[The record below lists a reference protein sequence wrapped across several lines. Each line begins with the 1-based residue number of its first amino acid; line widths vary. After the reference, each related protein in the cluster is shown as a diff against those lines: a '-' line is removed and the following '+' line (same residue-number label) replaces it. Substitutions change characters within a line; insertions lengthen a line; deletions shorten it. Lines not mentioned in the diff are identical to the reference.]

1 MLTLYEF
8 GLSGNCHKVRLL
20 LSLLGLQYQSKL
32 LNSIEREHKTEHF
45 LQLNPFGQVPVLTDG
60 DANTDALVMRDSQA
74 ILVYL
79 ARTYGAEEWFP
90 QDPAKAAEIISW
102 LSTAANE
109 VARGPNAMRLH
120 HKFGRTINMEEAT
133 QITSQLLSVLNLHLQ
148 SRQWLANN
156 TLTIADI
163 AVYPYI
169 ALVNEGKFDLEPY
182 VNVQNWMRR
191 IEQLSG
197 YVTMPGIQYFSE

>member
-32 LNSIEREHKTEHF
+32 LNSVEREHKSEHF
-45 LQLNPFGQVPVLTDG
+45 LHLNPFGQTPVLTDG
-60 DANTDALVMRDSQA
+60 DTVVRDSQA

-79 ARTYGAEEWFP
+79 ARTYGADGWFP

-120 HKFGRTINMEEAT
+120 HKFGRAINMDEAT

-148 SRQWLANN
+148 SRQWLVNN

-163 AVYPYI
+163 AAYPYI

-182 VNVQNWMRR
+182 GYVQNWMKR
-191 IEQLSG
+191 IEQLAG
-197 YVTMPGIQYFSE
+197 YVGMPGMQRFTE

>member
-20 LSLLGLQYQSKL
+20 LSLLDLKYQSKL
-32 LNSIEREHKTEHF
+32 LNSVEREHKSEHF
-45 LQLNPFGQVPVLTDG
+45 LRLNPFGQTPVLTDG
-60 DANTDALVMRDSQA
+60 DTVVRDSQA

-79 ARTYGAEEWFP
+79 ARTYGADGWFP

-109 VARGPNAMRLH
+109 VARGPNALRLH
-120 HKFGRTINMEEAT
+120 HKFGRAINMDEAT
-133 QITSQLLSVLNLHLQ
+133 QITSQVLSVLNLHLQ
-148 SRQWLANN
+148 SRQWLVNN

-182 VNVQNWMRR
+182 GYVQDWMKR
-191 IEQLSG
+191 IEQLAG
-197 YVTMPGIQYFSE
+197 YVGMPGMQRFTE

>member
-8 GLSGNCHKVRLL
+8 ALSGNCHKVRLL

-32 LNSIEREHKTEHF
+32 LDSVEREHKSEHF
-45 LQLNPFGQVPVLTDG
+45 LRLNPFGQTPVLTDG
-60 DANTDALVMRDSQA
+60 DIIVRDSQA

-79 ARTYGAEEWFP
+79 ARTYGADKWFP

-102 LSTAANE
+102 LSIAANE

-120 HKFGRTINMEEAT
+120 HKFGRAINMDEAT

-148 SRQWLANN
+148 SHQWLANN

-169 ALVNEGKFDLEPY
+169 ALINEGKFGLEPY
-182 VNVQNWMRR
+182 VYVQNWMKR
-191 IEQLSG
+191 IEQLTG
-197 YVTMPGIQYFSE
+197 YVSMPGIQCFTK

>member
-32 LNSIEREHKTEHF
+32 LNSVEREHKSEHF
-45 LQLNPFGQVPVLTDG
+45 LRLNPFGQTPVLTDG
-60 DANTDALVMRDSQA
+60 DTVVRDSQA

-79 ARTYGAEEWFP
+79 ARTYGADGWFP

-120 HKFGRTINMEEAT
+120 HKFGRAINMDEAT

-148 SRQWLANN
+148 SRQWLVNN

-163 AVYPYI
+163 AAYPYI

-182 VNVQNWMRR
+182 GYVQNWMKR
-191 IEQLSG
+191 IEQLAG
-197 YVTMPGIQYFSE
+197 YVGMPGMQRFTE